1 MLDHCFSF
9 RTIVTSAFSNLAG
22 AGRAGGLKLLV
33 GRGILQRIPYGVRPV
48 WHAACEDPAPLPTLP
63 YATPF
68 FTHAALQTA
77 FLGVVPTICTYVVVT
92 TFGASKALRLP
103 RLGPASITVKLLL
116 PPGSRRAQRMH
127 MEWGPARPGVT
138 MQKATI
144 RPVPTPPLVS
154 PNFTNLNPLRHWC
167 WGPLS
172 IMLRGGGSLR
182 GALHSIGAMQPR
194 VYYEAQMFEAKKKK
208 A

>member
-1 MLDHCFSF
+1 
-9 RTIVTSAFSNLAG
+9 
-22 AGRAGGLKLLV
+22 
-33 GRGILQRIPYGVRPV
+33 
-48 WHAACEDPAPLPTLP
+48 
-63 YATPF
+63 
-68 FTHAALQTA
+68 
-77 FLGVVPTICTYVVVT
+77 
-92 TFGASKALRLP
+92 
-103 RLGPASITVKLLL
+103 
-116 PPGSRRAQRMH
+116 

-194 VYYEAQMFEAKKKK
+194 VYYEAHMFEAKKKK
-208 A
+208 LEERGNTILENGIQRCQVLRLQV